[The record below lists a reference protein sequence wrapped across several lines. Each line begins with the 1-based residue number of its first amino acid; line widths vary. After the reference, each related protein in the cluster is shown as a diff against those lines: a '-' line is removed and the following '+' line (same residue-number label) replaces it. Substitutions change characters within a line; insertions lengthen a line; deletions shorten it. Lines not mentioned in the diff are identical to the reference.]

1 MPSSRKRTRNQHT
14 PNPSLLPDLLL
25 SLRLPRCC
33 VCDLDWFEDDDN
45 DNDDEGPIED
55 KMSEEYLLVKCKKLI
70 PLPRC
75 KCSTT
80 FFQGT
85 ISMST
90 PLNVNNVQ
98 NYMNGDDND
107 DDDAHNHISSKELQ
121 HIIHLAQA
129 NNPNKKE
136 TDLDQIATLLVNKFC
151 HAENLKEYH
160 KKAMCQDCIKPFVST
175 SNHVIEHDYKSDT
188 QPNVHFSVG
197 GKCTCCRTKFSARS
211 LSALVLGA
219 GSKSKSSS
227 TSTSTSR
234 NQNAELEMAQWVEHV
249 KSTVQ
254 FVRFTKMLK
263 SILRSKKRSASAS
276 EHHQNEDTVKNRE
289 VMDRWLDDTEEYQSD
304 AYFSDFCMEES
315 SIYTGSIHD
324 EARARGA
331 KSHSNKRPRIVSP
344 AEGEIMQDLMNKD
357 PKFRQ
362 ELEDQEFIKRM
373 SKTEEGRRMLGIEG
387 EEGLELEL
395 GAAAAA
401 RRVVQRQ
408 SKEELEQDERLAR
421 EIRNREKSIQ
431 SMRIRGKL
439 KPKPKPK
446 APILEYFSKVVK
458 EAVKPK
464 WSAARKVFQKE
475 QRSKLKSCLTSVSK
489 SQSQSQSQS
498 QLNANNDGRIQR
510 FLVFQ
515 KQIKHSLS
523 SDHVHKENNGRVH
536 LPLHGDE
543 AKRDA
548 YDEVDVLESVST
560 ESNQV
565 NISAGAWC
573 SLTTTT
579 PASNVNVTGDASSSV
594 ARTRD
599 DDIPEPEKGSITN
612 HQGHENAGGENNR
625 VVSATIEILDSD
637 DPDCRPDEDGD
648 EDDMNF
654 ITGRSPHSN
663 ASSSCRHHS
672 MILNSSKHSS
682 SESQSQGL
690 NTNMATGISAR
701 QRSLNGARVSAFAS
715 ASEFASFKQSSDIEY
730 GDCGAETEIQQLV
743 MMGFD
748 RNECKL
754 VMDKVGNDPMRAI
767 NMLLDKK

>member
-45 DNDDEGPIED
+45 DNGDEGPIED

-107 DDDAHNHISSKELQ
+107 DDAHNHISSKELQ
-121 HIIHLAQA
+121 HIINLAQA
-129 NNPNKKE
+129 NPNKKE

-151 HAENLKEYH
+151 HAENLKVYH

-175 SNHVIEHDYKSDT
+175 SDDVIEHDYKSDT

-219 GSKSKSSS
+219 GSKS
-227 TSTSTSR
+227 TSTSR

-263 SILRSKKRSASAS
+263 SILRSKKKSASASAS
-276 EHHQNEDTVKNRE
+276 EHHQNEDNVKNRE
-289 VMDRWLDDTEEYQSD
+289 VMERWLDDTEEYQSD

-315 SIYTGSIHD
+315 SIYTGSIND
-324 EARARGA
+324 EARGA

-387 EEGLELEL
+387 EEGLEL
-395 GAAAAA
+395 GAAAA
-401 RRVVQRQ
+401 RRVIQRQ

-439 KPKPKPK
+439 KPKPKPRTK

-464 WSAARKVFQKE
+464 WSAARKMFQKE
-475 QRSKLKSCLTSVSK
+475 QRSKLKSSLTSVSN
-489 SQSQSQSQS
+489 S

-510 FLVFQ
+510 FLVVQ

-523 SDHVHKENNGRVH
+523 SDVHKEKNNGHGH

-548 YDEVDVLESVST
+548 YEVDVLESVT

-579 PASNVNVTGDASSSV
+579 AASNAAGDASGSV

-612 HQGHENAGGENNR
+612 HQGHENDGENNR

-637 DPDCRPDEDGD
+637 DPDCRSDEDGD

-654 ITGRSPHSN
+654 ITGISPHSN
-663 ASSSCRHHS
+663 ASSSSCCHHL
-672 MILNSSKHSS
+672 ILNSSKHS

-690 NTNMATGISAR
+690 NTNIAK
-701 QRSLNGARVSAFAS
+701 L
-715 ASEFASFKQSSDIEY
+715 EWSSCVCICICIY
-730 GDCGAETEIQQLV
+730 I
-743 MMGFD
+743 
-748 RNECKL
+748 
-754 VMDKVGNDPMRAI
+754 
-767 NMLLDKK
+767 LLKI